1 MPPHEKGPMNA
12 AEVIRLVGTRLPSSR
27 ITGDA
32 WILGGGY
39 LNLVWRVPAKPRSV
53 IFKYA
58 PPHLV
63 SDPSISIDQ
72 RRLDI
77 EARALEAL
85 GPGGDLSP
93 VASQAIRAPALLD
106 HDAARHFIIMEDI
119 GEYPYLGQWL
129 FRGADEVAARD
140 AGRSIGAF
148 IGGLHRMTYQ
158 VERFASSFDNAAIQ
172 GVRSGSLYR
181 MVPAVLASWTIPDS
195 TALGRNAIELGES
208 LEKPGRCLT
217 MGDLWP
223 NSIIISV
230 SGIRVIDWELAHFG
244 RPLQDI
250 GHLAAHLW
258 MLGQRAPEAQA
269 AVRVSA
275 CLEAFVTAYR
285 ESLGHDSSRI
295 FGLEEARLAMVHAG
309 CEILQRSVGNFTE
322 QYLYAGLGRASPIVQ
337 EAVRMAVSLL
347 RGERDLL

>member
-1 MPPHEKGPMNA
+1 
-12 AEVIRLVGTRLPSSR
+12 
-27 ITGDA
+27 
-32 WILGGGY
+32 
-39 LNLVWRVPAKPRSV
+39 
-53 IFKYA
+53 
-58 PPHLV
+58 
-63 SDPSISIDQ
+63 
-72 RRLDI
+72 
-77 EARALEAL
+77 
-85 GPGGDLSP
+85 
-93 VASQAIRAPALLD
+93 
-106 HDAARHFIIMEDI
+106 
-119 GEYPYLGQWL
+119 
-129 FRGADEVAARD
+129 
-140 AGRSIGAF
+140 
-148 IGGLHRMTYQ
+148 
-158 VERFASSFDNAAIQ
+158 
-172 GVRSGSLYR
+172 
-181 MVPAVLASWTIPDS
+181 
-195 TALGRNAIELGES
+195 
-208 LEKPGRCLT
+208 